1 MSTHLGKDN
10 LQMSLQQ
17 CRKQFAENHPVH
29 NLRNTYLHRE
39 PLAMLLPVAA
49 AAIYIHQWEL
59 QRMEV
64 L

>member
-1 MSTHLGKDN
+1 
-10 LQMSLQQ
+10 MSL
-17 CRKQFAENHPVH
+17 RLYPKQFAENHPVH
-29 NLRNTYLHRE
+29 NLRNTYLHPE

-59 QRMEV
+59 QRMEF